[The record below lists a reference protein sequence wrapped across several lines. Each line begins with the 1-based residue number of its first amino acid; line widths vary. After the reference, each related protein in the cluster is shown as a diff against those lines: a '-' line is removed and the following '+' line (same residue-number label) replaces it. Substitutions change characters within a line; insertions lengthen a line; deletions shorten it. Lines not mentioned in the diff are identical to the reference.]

1 MEQYRQQCVAEGRLL
16 GKFPRFYYASETS
29 YPIMF
34 CVSIEAEE
42 AQAKIE
48 ELRD

>member
-1 MEQYRQQCVAEGRLL
+1 MSCVRDGRLL
-16 GKFPRFYYASETS
+16 GKLIYSF
-29 YPIMF
+29 F
-34 CVSIEAEE
+34 CTILFSIEAEE